1 MPNIVFSITHCH
13 RKLQN
18 NNVYQHAEHG
28 PRAVLTE
35 IRTEQLWPIPLVAEA
50 KWAALATTPS
60 GPVGQAP
67 EAHTCP
73 GINPMPAPIAVL
85 EQGKLNWRPSPARG

>member
-1 MPNIVFSITHCH
+1 MPSMGRALH
-13 RKLQN
+13 
-18 NNVYQHAEHG
+18 YQKFAQSSCG
-28 PRAVLTE
+28 RFP
-35 IRTEQLWPIPLVAEA
+35 WSPKA

>member
-1 MPNIVFSITHCH
+1 MGRSLYYRRFAQSSCGRFPWSP
-13 RKLQN
+13 K
-18 NNVYQHAEHG
+18 
-28 PRAVLTE
+28 
-35 IRTEQLWPIPLVAEA
+35 A